1 MKAMRNVLV
10 SALACAL
17 VSAAPS
23 RAVQPNAAAPAP
35 AQPAPAPGEPKWVD
49 SMQRLVKDLSDENL
63 KMRREIKDLQDQKER
78 LSRALADCE
87 ARLEKQ
93 RENQGALNVP
103 PNVLVAPPAPK
114 GNQVPPNWQPFE
126 FNGTTYYVVP
136 LSQQRQQAAAKAPGA
151 ASPSSTIILP
161 EAKK

>member
-1 MKAMRNVLV
+1 MKAMRNVVV

-17 VSAAPS
+17 VSAAPT
-23 RAVQPNAAAPAP
+23 RAVQPNAPAAAPAP
-35 AQPAPAPGEPKWVD
+35 AQPAPGEPKWVE

-63 KMRREIKDLQDQKER
+63 KMSREIKDLQDQKER

-93 RENQGALNVP
+93 QQNQGALNVP
-103 PNVLVAPPAPK
+103 PNVLVAPPA
-114 GNQVPPNWQPFE
+114 GNANQVPRNWRPFE
-126 FNGTTYYVVP
+126 FNGTTYYMIP
-136 LSQQRQQAAAKAPGA
+136 LEQRDARDAAAARNLVL
-151 ASPSSTIILP
+151 TLP